1 MTAIKLHVEGSL
13 TGRDRR
19 NEFDLIRAVS
29 TVWIVLFHYSYTFVQ
44 YGVGGEH
51 IYVMMHANGTWGA
64 LFVSLFFM
72 LSGASL
78 YYNWGD
84 RMKSITGRG
93 GVLEFYKKRWLAI
106 FPMFYIA
113 WFICYLINVISFDR
127 LWGWGGSYYKL
138 ILTFFGVDGYFMYR
152 GLNYY
157 TVGEWFLGAI
167 IMLYVLYP
175 LLQWCMRRIPVLSTV
190 VIVLLFGLNVA
201 RGMIPAF
208 AGYNAWVQI
217 SDNINL
223 ITCLLSFWTGMLL
236 IRADR
241 RLTHPAIVIPAI
253 IVGVV
258 IMTIP
263 LPVSTL
269 ILSPIL
275 AVCFYITLLS
285 ISVML
290 DGQRD
295 RSRLRGYDAIVK
307 FFSRYSFAIF
317 LVHHVVLQDMM
328 SLFAGREFTYTLSIL
343 YFLVCLA
350 VISCLAVI
358 LSKVTDIAI
367 GTGVKIYRSIK
378 AKA

>member
-1 MTAIKLHVEGSL
+1 MTAIMLHVEGSL

-51 IYVMMHANGTWGA
+51 IYVMAHANGTWGA

-113 WFICYLINVISFDR
+113 WLICYLINVISFDR
-127 LWGWGGSYYKL
+127 LWGWGGSCYKL

-175 LLQWCMRRIPVLSTV
+175 LLQWCMRRIPVPSTV

-223 ITCLLSFWTGMLL
+223 ITCLLSFWMGMLL

-241 RLTHPAIVIPAI
+241 RLTHPAIVIPAVI
-253 IVGVV
+253 AGIV

-295 RSRLRGYDAIVK
+295 RLRLRGYDAIVK

-328 SLFAGREFTYTLSIL
+328 SLFTGREFTYTLSIL
-343 YFLVCLA
+343 YFLVCLV

-358 LSKVTDIAI
+358 LSRVTDIAI